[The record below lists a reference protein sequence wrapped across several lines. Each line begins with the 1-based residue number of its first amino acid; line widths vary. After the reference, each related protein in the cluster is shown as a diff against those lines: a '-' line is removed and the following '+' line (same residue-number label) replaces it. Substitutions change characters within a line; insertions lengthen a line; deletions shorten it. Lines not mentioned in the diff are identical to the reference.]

1 MVIAPAPRR
10 SRTVERPDGLELI
23 VPAKRNVFVVIFLL
37 AWLGGW
43 TFGELS
49 ALGKLLSGA
58 EGAMGFLFF
67 WLVMWT
73 IGGGFAA
80 FTVLWMLGGHEHI
93 ILRPRILAI
102 RREAFGLGFT
112 REYDLAHARNLRVSV
127 ASYDPFA
134 WGASARFWG
143 FGGGPVAFD
152 YGAKTVRL
160 AAAVDE
166 PEAAQIVRELK
177 ARHAFPD

>member
-1 MVIAPAPRR
+1 MI
-10 SRTVERPDGLELI
+10 ERPDGLELV
-23 VPAKRNVFVVIFLL
+23 VPAKRNVFIVIFLL

-58 EGAMGFLFF
+58 EGAAGFLFF
-67 WLVMWT
+67 WLVGWT

-80 FTVLWMLGGHEHI
+80 FTVLWMLVGRERI

-102 RREAFGLGFT
+102 RREALGLGLT
-112 REYDLAHARNLRVSV
+112 REYDLTHVRNLRVSV
-127 ASYDPFA
+127 GGYDPFGWA
-134 WGASARFWG
+134 AGARFWG

-152 YGAKTVRL
+152 YGAKSVRL

-177 ARHAFPD
+177 TRHAFQD